1 MLRRTRP
8 AAKPAAVLTLAMI
21 NVFTLAAGITV
32 ARMLPPRL
40 AALKVPT
47 VAAAPV
53 HGPGAVLSPAA
64 GSGSLPTA
72 SGLRSALAGPLSAA
86 ALGPQVSAVVA
97 DAATGRVLLS
107 QDGTRMQTPAST
119 TKLVTSAAALALL
132 GPDATFTTRVVRGAT
147 PGSVVLVG
155 GGDPVLAVQPYPAQ
169 DYPQPATL
177 ASLAAATARQL
188 KAQGRRTVS
197 VGYDTSL
204 YTGPDLAPGWPQAY
218 VSTGNVTPIAALE
231 VDQGRLATDGTPEDS
246 DDPYNLRARTTDPAG
261 MAAASFAALLAADGM
276 HVTGAAAP
284 QAAPAHATSLASVS
298 SPPLSAIVEQMLEES
313 NNVIAENL
321 ARQVAVKTGTPASYS
336 GAAAA
341 VTAELAGLGVSGG
354 LHLVDGSGLSPQD
367 AIAPATLVK
376 VLGLAATRPRMRALL
391 AGLPVAGFSGTLS
404 GGESVFSDI
413 DGAALGAVRAKTGN
427 LSTVTTLAGM
437 VTDKAGQTL
446 TFAFMAD
453 QIPAASMLKTAAD
466 AIDEAATA
474 LANCGCRLRALKA
487 PRTVG
492 L

>member
-1 MLRRTRP
+1 MLRRT
-8 AAKPAAVLTLAMI
+8 KPAAVLTLAMI
-21 NVFTLAAGITV
+21 NVFTLAAGIAV
-32 ARMLPPRL
+32 ALMLPSRL

-47 VAAAPV
+47 VAAGRV
-53 HGPGAVLSPAA
+53 HGPGSVLDPGT

-86 ALGPQVSAVVA
+86 ALGPRVSAVVA
-97 DAATGRVLLS
+97 DPATGQVLLS
-107 QDGTRMQTPAST
+107 QDGTRMLTPAST
-119 TKLVTSAAALALL
+119 TKLVTSAAALAVL
-132 GPDATFTTRVVRGAT
+132 GPDATFTTRVVNGDT
-147 PGSVVLVG
+147 PDSVVLVG
-155 GGDPVLAVQPYPAQ
+155 GGDPVLAVKPYPAQ

-177 ASLAAATARQL
+177 TSLAAATALKL

-197 VGYDTSL
+197 VGYDVSR
-204 YTGPDLAPGWPQAY
+204 YTGPDLAPGWTEAY

-246 DDPYNLRARTTDPAG
+246 DDPYNLRPRATDPAG
-261 MAAASFAALLAADGM
+261 MTAASFAGLLSADGI
-276 HVTGAAAP
+276 HVTGAAVP
-284 QAAPAHATSLASVS
+284 RAAPAHAAGLASVS

-321 ARQVAVKTGTPASYS
+321 ARQVAVAAGKPASYS

-341 VTAELAGLGVSGG
+341 VTAELARLGVSGG

-367 AIAPATLVK
+367 AIAPATLVQ
-376 VLGLAATRPRMRALL
+376 VLGLAVTRPPVRPLL

-413 DGAALGAVRAKTGN
+413 DGAALGSVRAKTGN
-427 LSTVTTLAGM
+427 LSTVTTLAGL
-437 VTDKAGQTL
+437 VTDKAGRTL
-446 TFAFMAD
+446 AFAFMAD
-453 QIPAASMLKTAAD
+453 QIPAAGMLQTAAGS
-466 AIDEAATA
+466 IDEAATA
-474 LANCGCRLRALKA
+474 LANCGCRLRALAA